1 MGTGTKVTP
10 GTPATTTPS
19 VDAVP
24 EQNRVTPFG
33 EIVAID
39 QRGTFLGNRGVI
51 HRGRQIVRRWRT
63 RAWITCRLD
72 NEKGHAPMWEPGRW
86 TALFFFDEAV
96 ALAAGHR
103 PCAFC
108 RHAAFIA
115 WLDAWERATGERP
128 RAAPLDVALH
138 SDRVGPDGRQRR
150 HEARWA
156 GLPDGTF
163 VADHGAALLVDGGRL
178 LRWSPVAERYE
189 PVGRRPVT
197 GTVEVLTPAATV
209 AVLAAGYRPTVH
221 PSAH

>member
-1 MGTGTKVTP
+1 MG
-10 GTPATTTPS
+10 
-19 VDAVP
+19 
-24 EQNRVTPFG
+24 
-33 EIVAID
+33 
-39 QRGTFLGNRGVI
+39 
-51 HRGRQIVRRWRT
+51 W
-63 RAWITCRLD
+63 
-72 NEKGHAPMWEPGRW
+72 
-86 TALFFFDEAV
+86 
-96 ALAAGHR
+96 AGHR

-178 LRWSPVAERYE
+178 LRWSPMAERYE